1 MLYLFIILLLAIALF
16 IGNAAISLLFGILFS
31 SLNNKDQILI
41 PKKIGSKFLKIG
53 IIFLGGSISFVSM
66 ANVSIDYFPLIS
78 LYVITVMILGFLLGS
93 LLKVEKK
100 HLLLLISGT
109 AICGGTAMAALAP
122 IIKSTKEEL
131 ASSITIVFLLNLF
144 AIIAFPFIGEAIGLS
159 QRQFGIFAALTI
171 HDTASVIGAAS
182 IFGNEALE
190 IATIMKL
197 GRTLWII
204 PLLLLSSWYFNRRKE
219 SLDFPY
225 FILLFILFVIAGSFF
240 IFEDSWI
247 LFFKNTS
254 KIFLSLGLFF
264 IGTEIS
270 FNAIQ
275 QISLKPV
282 SFAVLLWSLVI
293 GVTSLLYFF

>member
-1 MLYLFIILLLAIALF
+1 LATALF
-16 IGNAAISLLFGILFS
+16 IGNAAISLLLGILFS
-31 SLNNKDQILI
+31 SLNKKEQILI

-53 IIFLGGSISFVSM
+53 IIFLGGSISYASVV
-66 ANVSIDYFPLIS
+66 NVSIDYFPLIS
-78 LYVITVMILGFLLGS
+78 LYVITVMILGFLLGL

-100 HLLLLISGT
+100 HLLLLIAGT
-109 AICGGTAMAALAP
+109 TICGGTAIAALAP
-122 IIKSTKEEL
+122 IIKSKKEEL

-144 AIIAFPFIGEAIGLS
+144 AIIAFPFIGEAMGLS
-159 QRQFGIFAALTI
+159 QQQFGIFVALTI

-204 PLLLLSSWYFNRRKE
+204 PLVLVSSWYFNRREE
-219 SLDFPY
+219 SPDFPY
-225 FILLFILFVIAGSFF
+225 FILLFVFFVIAGSFF

-247 LFFKNTS
+247 LFFKNAS
-254 KIFLSLGLFF
+254 IIFLSLGLFF

-270 FNAIQ
+270 WNAIN
-275 QISLKPV
+275 QIYLKPV
-282 SFAVLLWSLVI
+282 GFAILLWSLVI
-293 GVTSLLYFF
+293 GVTSFLYFF

>member
-1 MLYLFIILLLAIALF
+1 MLYLLIILLLAIALF
-16 IGNAAISLLFGILFS
+16 IGNAAISLLLGILFS
-31 SLNNKDQILI
+31 SFNKKNQILI
-41 PKKIGSKFLKIG
+41 PKNIGSKFLKIG
-53 IIFLGGSISFVSM
+53 IIFLGGSISYTTM

-78 LYVITVMILGFLLGS
+78 LYVISLMILGFLLGS

-122 IIKSTKEEL
+122 IIKSKKEEL

-144 AIIAFPFIGEAIGLS
+144 AIIAFPFIGEVIGLS
-159 QRQFGIFAALTI
+159 QKQFGIFAALTI

-182 IFGNEALE
+182 IFGDEALE

-204 PLLLLSSWYFNRRKE
+204 PLVLVSSWYFNRREE

-225 FILLFILFVIAGSFF
+225 FILFFILFVIVGSFF
-240 IFEDSWI
+240 TFEDSWV
-247 LFFKNTS
+247 LFFKNVS
-254 KIFLSLGLFF
+254 IIFLSLGFM
-264 IGTEIS
+264 
-270 FNAIQ
+270 
-275 QISLKPV
+275 K
-282 SFAVLLWSLVI
+282 
-293 GVTSLLYFF
+293 

>member
-1 MLYLFIILLLAIALF
+1 MPYLFIISLLAIAIF
-16 IGNAAISLLFGILFS
+16 IGNAAISLLLGILFS
-31 SLNNKDQILI
+31 FFNKKNQILI
-41 PKKIGSKFLKIG
+41 PTKIGSKFLKIG
-53 IIFLGGSISFVSM
+53 IIFLGGSISYTSLS
-66 ANVSIDYFPLIS
+66 NVSIDYFPLIS

-93 LLKVEKK
+93 LMKIDRK

-122 IIKSTKEEL
+122 IIKSKNEEL
-131 ASSITIVFLLNLF
+131 ASSITIVFLLNLL
-144 AIIAFPFIGEAIGLS
+144 AIIAFPLIGEIIGLS
-159 QRQFGIFAALTI
+159 QQQFGIFAALTI

-204 PLLLLSSWYFNRRKE
+204 PLVLLASWYFNRQEE
-219 SLDFPY
+219 SINYPY
-225 FILLFILFVIAGSFF
+225 FILLFIFFILVGSFF
-240 IFEDSWI
+240 SFEDSWI
-247 LFFKNTS
+247 LFFKNSS

-270 FNAIQ
+270 FNAIK

>member
-1 MLYLFIILLLAIALF
+1 
-16 IGNAAISLLFGILFS
+16 
-31 SLNNKDQILI
+31 
-41 PKKIGSKFLKIG
+41 
-53 IIFLGGSISFVSM
+53 
-66 ANVSIDYFPLIS
+66 
-78 LYVITVMILGFLLGS
+78 

-122 IIKSTKEEL
+122 IIKSKKEEL

-159 QRQFGIFAALTI
+159 QQQFGIFAALAI
-171 HDTASVIGAAS
+171 HDTASVVGAAS
-182 IFGNEALE
+182 IFGDQALE

-204 PLLLLSSWYFNRRKE
+204 PLVLVASWYFNRREE

-225 FILLFILFVIAGSFF
+225 FILLFLFFVIAGTFF

-247 LFFKNTS
+247 FFFKNVS
-254 KIFLSLGLFF
+254 MIFLSLGLFF
-264 IGTEIS
+264 IGTEVS
-270 FNAIQ
+270 MNAIN

-282 SFAVLLWSLVI
+282 GFAVLLWSLVI
-293 GVTSLLYFF
+293 GVISLLYFF

>member
-16 IGNAAISLLFGILFS
+16 IGNAAISLLLGILFS
-31 SLNNKDQILI
+31 SLNKKDQILI

-53 IIFLGGSISFVSM
+53 IIFLGGTISYASLS
-66 ANVSIDYFPLIS
+66 NVSIDYFPLIS

-122 IIKSTKEEL
+122 IIKSKKEEL

-144 AIIAFPFIGEAIGLS
+144 AIIAFPLIGEAIGLS

-190 IATIMKL
+190 VATIMKL

-204 PLLLLSSWYFNRRKE
+204 PLVLLSSWYFNRRKE

-225 FILLFILFVIAGSFF
+225 FILLFIFFVIAGSFF

-264 IGTEIS
+264 IGTDIS
-270 FNAIQ
+270 FNVIK
-275 QISLKPV
+275 QISSKPV

-293 GVTSLLYFF
+293 GVTSLLYFL

>member
-1 MLYLFIILLLAIALF
+1 MIYLLIIFLAIALF
-16 IGNAAISLLFGILFS
+16 IGNAAISLLLGILFS
-31 SLNNKDQILI
+31 FLNKKDQILI
-41 PKKIGSKFLKIG
+41 PKNIGSKFLKIG
-53 IIFLGGSISFVSM
+53 IIFLGGSISYASL

-78 LYVITVMILGFLLGS
+78 LYVISVMILGFLLGT

-122 IIKSTKEEL
+122 IIKSKKEEL

-159 QRQFGIFAALTI
+159 QQQFGIFAALAI
-171 HDTASVIGAAS
+171 HDTASVVGAAS
-182 IFGNEALE
+182 IFGDQALE

-204 PLLLLSSWYFNRRKE
+204 PLVLVASWYFNRREE

-225 FILLFILFVIAGSFF
+225 FILLFLFFVIAGTFF

-247 LFFKNTS
+247 FFFKNVS
-254 KIFLSLGLFF
+254 MIFLSLGLFF
-264 IGTEIS
+264 IGTEVS
-270 FNAIQ
+270 MNAIN

-282 SFAVLLWSLVI
+282 GFAVLLWSLVI
-293 GVTSLLYFF
+293 GVISLLYFF

>member
-1 MLYLFIILLLAIALF
+1 MLYLFIILLMAIALF
-16 IGNAAISLLFGILFS
+16 IGNAAISLLSGVLFS

-53 IIFLGGSISFVSM
+53 IIFLGGTISYSSM

-122 IIKSTKEEL
+122 IIKSKKEEL
-131 ASSITIVFLLNLF
+131 ASSITIIFLLNLF
-144 AIIAFPFIGEAIGLS
+144 AIIAFPLIGEAIGLS

-190 IATIMKL
+190 VATIMKL

-204 PLLLLSSWYFNRRKE
+204 PLVLFSSWYFSRRKE
-219 SLDFPY
+219 SLVFPY
-225 FILLFILFVIAGSFF
+225 FILLFIFFVIAGSVF

-264 IGTEIS
+264 IGTDIS
-270 FNAIQ
+270 FNAIKQ
-275 QISLKPV
+275 NSSKPV
-282 SFAVLLWSLVI
+282 SFAILLWSLVI
-293 GVTSLLYFF
+293 GVTSLLYFL

>member
-1 MLYLFIILLLAIALF
+1 MLYLLIILLLAIALF
-16 IGNAAISLLFGILFS
+16 IGNAAISLLLGILFS
-31 SLNNKDQILI
+31 SFNKKNQILI

-53 IIFLGGSISFVSM
+53 IIFLGGSISFTSLS
-66 ANVSIDYFPLIS
+66 NVSVDYFPLIS
-78 LYVITVMILGFLLGS
+78 LYVISLMILGFLLGS

-122 IIKSTKEEL
+122 IIKSKREEL

-144 AIIAFPFIGEAIGLS
+144 AIIVFPFIGEAIGLS

-204 PLLLLSSWYFNRRKE
+204 PLILVASWYFNRQEK

-225 FILLFILFVIAGSFF
+225 FILLFVFFVMAGSFF

-247 LFFKNTS
+247 LFFKKS
-254 KIFLSLGLFF
+254 SIIFLSLGLFF

-270 FNAIQ
+270 FNAIKK
-275 QISLKPV
+275 ISLKPV
-282 SFAVLLWSLVI
+282 SFAILLWFLVI
-293 GVTSLLYFF
+293 SVTSLLYFF

>member
-1 MLYLFIILLLAIALF
+1 MPYLFIISLLAIAIF
-16 IGNAAISLLFGILFS
+16 IGNAAISLLLGILFS
-31 SLNNKDQILI
+31 FFNKKDQILI
-41 PKKIGSKFLKIG
+41 PNKIGSKFLKIG
-53 IIFLGGSISFVSM
+53 IIFLGGSISYKSLT
-66 ANVSIDYFPLIS
+66 NISIDYFPLIS

-93 LLKVEKK
+93 LMKIDRK

-122 IIKSTKEEL
+122 IIKSKNEEL
-131 ASSITIVFLLNLF
+131 ASSITIVFLLNLL
-144 AIIAFPFIGEAIGLS
+144 AIIAFPLIGEIIGLS
-159 QRQFGIFAALTI
+159 QQQFGIFAALTI

-204 PLLLLSSWYFNRRKE
+204 PLVLLASWYFNRREE
-219 SLDFPY
+219 SINYPY
-225 FILLFILFVIAGSFF
+225 FILLFIFFILAGSFF
-240 IFEDSWI
+240 SFEDSWI
-247 LFFKNTS
+247 LFFKNAS

-270 FNAIQ
+270 FNAIK

>member
-1 MLYLFIILLLAIALF
+1 
-16 IGNAAISLLFGILFS
+16 
-31 SLNNKDQILI
+31 
-41 PKKIGSKFLKIG
+41 
-53 IIFLGGSISFVSM
+53 
-66 ANVSIDYFPLIS
+66 
-78 LYVITVMILGFLLGS
+78 
-93 LLKVEKK
+93 
-100 HLLLLISGT
+100 
-109 AICGGTAMAALAP
+109 MAALAP
-122 IIKSTKEEL
+122 IIKSKKEEL

-144 AIIAFPFIGEAIGLS
+144 AIIAFPLIGEIIGLS
-159 QRQFGIFAALTI
+159 QQQFGIFAALTI

-204 PLLLLSSWYFNRRKE
+204 PLVLLASWYFNRREE
-219 SLDFPY
+219 SINYPY
-225 FILLFILFVIAGSFF
+225 FILLFILFILAGSFF
-240 IFEDSWI
+240 SFEDSWI
-247 LFFKNTS
+247 LFFKNSS

-270 FNAIQ
+270 FNAIK

>member
-1 MLYLFIILLLAIALF
+1 VPHLFIIFLLAIALF
-16 IGNAAISLLFGILFS
+16 IGNAAISLLLGILFS
-31 SLNNKDQILI
+31 FFNKKNQILI
-41 PKKIGSKFLKIG
+41 PNKIGSKFLKIG
-53 IIFLGGSISFVSM
+53 IIFLGGSISYKSLT
-66 ANVSIDYFPLIS
+66 NISIDYFPLIS

-93 LLKVEKK
+93 LMKIDKK

-109 AICGGTAMAALAP
+109 AICGGTAMVALAP
-122 IIKSTKEEL
+122 IIKSKNEEL
-131 ASSITIVFLLNLF
+131 ASSITIVFLLNLL
-144 AIIAFPFIGEAIGLS
+144 AIIAFPLIGEIIGLS
-159 QRQFGIFAALTI
+159 QQQFGIFAALTI

-204 PLLLLSSWYFNRRKE
+204 PLVLLASWYFNRREE
-219 SLDFPY
+219 SINYPY
-225 FILLFILFVIAGSFF
+225 FILLFIFFILAGSFF
-240 IFEDSWI
+240 SFEDSWI
-247 LFFKNTS
+247 LFFKNSS

-270 FNAIQ
+270 FNAIK
-275 QISLKPV
+275 QISVKPV

>member
-1 MLYLFIILLLAIALF
+1 MPHLFIIFLLAIALF
-16 IGNAAISLLFGILFS
+16 IGNAAISLLLGILFS
-31 SLNNKDQILI
+31 SLNKKDQILI

-53 IIFLGGSISFVSM
+53 IIFLGGTISYASLS
-66 ANVSIDYFPLIS
+66 NVSIDYFPLIS

-122 IIKSTKEEL
+122 IIKSKKEEL

-144 AIIAFPFIGEAIGLS
+144 AIIAFPLIGEAIGLS

-190 IATIMKL
+190 VATIMKL

-204 PLLLLSSWYFNRRKE
+204 PLVLLSSWYFNRRKE

-225 FILLFILFVIAGSFF
+225 FILLFIFFVIAGSFF

-270 FNAIQ
+270 FNAIK
-275 QISLKPV
+275 QISSKPV

-293 GVTSLLYFF
+293 GVTSLLYFL

>member
-1 MLYLFIILLLAIALF
+1 VPHLFIIFLLAITLF
-16 IGNAAISLLFGILFS
+16 IGNAAISLLLGILFS
-31 SLNNKDQILI
+31 FFNKKDQILI
-41 PKKIGSKFLKIG
+41 PNKIGSKFLKIG
-53 IIFLGGSISFVSM
+53 IIFLGGSISYKSLT
-66 ANVSIDYFPLIS
+66 NISIDYFPLIS

-93 LLKVEKK
+93 LMKIDKK

-122 IIKSTKEEL
+122 IIKSKKEEL

-144 AIIAFPFIGEAIGLS
+144 AIIVFPLLGEAIGLS

-197 GRTLWII
+197 GRTIWII
-204 PLLLLSSWYFNRRKE
+204 PLVLLSSWYFNRRKE

-225 FILLFILFVIAGSFF
+225 FILLFIFFVIAGSFF

-270 FNAIQ
+270 FNAIK
-275 QISLKPV
+275 QISSKPV

-293 GVTSLLYFF
+293 GVTSLLYFL

>member
-16 IGNAAISLLFGILFS
+16 IGNAAISLLLGILFS
-31 SLNNKDQILI
+31 SLNKKDQILI
-41 PKKIGSKFLKIG
+41 PKKIGSKCLKIG
-53 IIFLGGSISFVSM
+53 IIFLGGSISYASM

-122 IIKSTKEEL
+122 IIKSKKEEL

-144 AIIAFPFIGEAIGLS
+144 AIIAFPFIGEVIGLS

-182 IFGNEALE
+182 IFGSEALE

-204 PLLLLSSWYFNRRKE
+204 PLVLLSSWYFNRRKE

-225 FILLFILFVIAGSFF
+225 FILLFIFFVIAGSFF

-247 LFFKNTS
+247 LFFKNIS
-254 KIFLSLGLFF
+254 KIFLLLGLFF

-270 FNAIQ
+270 FNAIK
-275 QISLKPV
+275 QIPLKPV
-282 SFAVLLWSLVI
+282 SFAVLLWFLVI
-293 GVTSLLYFF
+293 GVTSQLYFL

>member
-16 IGNAAISLLFGILFS
+16 IGNAAISLLLGILFS
-31 SLNNKDQILI
+31 SLNKKDQILI

-53 IIFLGGSISFVSM
+53 IIFLGGTISYASLS
-66 ANVSIDYFPLIS
+66 NVSIDYFPLIS

-122 IIKSTKEEL
+122 IIKSKKEEL

-144 AIIAFPFIGEAIGLS
+144 AIIAFPLIGEAIGLS

-190 IATIMKL
+190 VATIMKL

-225 FILLFILFVIAGSFF
+225 FILLFIFFVIAGSFF

-254 KIFLSLGLFF
+254 IIFLSLGLFF

-270 FNAIQ
+270 FNAIK

-293 GVTSLLYFF
+293 GVTSLLYFL

>member
-1 MLYLFIILLLAIALF
+1 MLYLFIIFLAIALF
-16 IGNAAISLLFGILFS
+16 IGHAAISLLLGILFS
-31 SLNNKDQILI
+31 FLNKKDQILI

-53 IIFLGGSISFVSM
+53 IIFLGGSISYVSM
-66 ANVSIDYFPLIS
+66 ANVSVDYFPLIS

-100 HLLLLISGT
+100 HLFLLISGT
-109 AICGGTAMAALAP
+109 AICGGTAMVALAS
-122 IIKSTKEEL
+122 IIKSKKEEL

-159 QRQFGIFAALTI
+159 QRQFGIFVALTI
-171 HDTASVIGAAS
+171 HDTASVIGSAS

-204 PLLLLSSWYFNRRKE
+204 PLLLLSSWYFNVRKE

-225 FILLFILFVIAGSFF
+225 FILLFIFFVIAGSFF

-270 FNAIQ
+270 FNAIKH
-275 QISLKPV
+275 ISLKPV

-293 GVTSLLYFF
+293 AVTSLLYFF